1 MENLIIIFLYSIIG
15 VLFQIINV
23 QDKKDSSLGCIVSGI
38 VCGFLSGTLITEHKV
53 STLILGGIIIGFLIS
68 GRLNNIGYYFSL
80 ATVLTMTLYFGAPPI
95 SLGFFLIIAGA
106 LMADE
111 ILSMDN
117 NDSVIGQILWYHP
130 FINVILVL
138 FFIFDIIPSLGVVAF
153 IISEI
158 TYRLG
163 AIIFEK

>member
-1 MENLIIIFLYSIIG
+1 M
-15 VLFQIINV
+15 INV
-23 QDKKDSSLGCIVSGI
+23 QDKKGSSLGCIISGI
-38 VCGFLSGTLITEHKV
+38 VCGFIAGTLITEHKV

-68 GRLNNIGYYFSL
+68 GRLSNIGYYFSL
-80 ATVLTMTLYFGAPPI
+80 ATVLTMILYFGAPPI
-95 SLGFFLIIAGA
+95 SLGFFLIIAVA

-117 NDSVIGQILWYHP
+117 NEGVIGQLLWYHP

-138 FFIFDIIPSLGVVAF
+138 FFIFDIIPALGVISFMV
-153 IISEI
+153 SEI